1 MADDSIYLQQR
12 QKEQE
17 ILKTTEQF
25 SKKFKNVIGNLQE
38 VNSPLAK
45 TIADLRETTKGSFKA
60 AANAKELQQFT
71 TKIAKATSDSADTT
85 TKSYKKLS
93 EGLDRLSGTSG
104 FLDQLKVAQDNY
116 NQNHANAIKLE
127 QEIAETE
134 FKNRKSI
141 QDFRDKIAKLE
152 LDRIRAEGLG
162 QEDNLKKITA
172 EKEKQEKALTKFETK
187 IFDTKREELE
197 IQKNLLDT
205 SKSNLEKLNET
216 VDKQAKEIADQDTK
230 FTMFGQG
237 LKELTGFD
245 LLGTLDTVVNKVD
258 AVGKIFG
265 NKDLSG
271 SIASA
276 FSFGNKDDIVASIA
290 GDSQEIDPAV
300 KIARQELRETE
311 GINEGVETTNKLLR
325 LMLVNDRLLKKT
337 IEDNAG
343 KDGGGGLTLMPGAL
357 LGAGALADSLMGGG
371 DGKGKGKGGKG
382 GKGKFGLLGFLK
394 RFKPGGK
401 AKAITAFLTTALAA
415 IGLDKALDKGEP
427 ADTPRTR
434 MGEGLDDATEEVLES
449 VAPIAQTSAGSS
461 QIKLSAQKMDAALSA
476 DKKVDSIRFKGDSTL
491 DKRTVN
497 AKTLETELRE
507 AANTK
512 RAQGDKAKI
521 LKENKL
527 LLKKLYRATGTN
539 NIDDLLKSPK
549 FTQEVLRKALRDL
562 PLSSFNKFL
571 KLGGNVAFSG
581 LAAGAEGL
589 LDYNDQVKSG
599 DIINDTFDLDLSDGT
614 GSFNKEDTDLINSA
628 LTANKRGSV
637 GRAGGWFAGAMAG
650 LKLAGMA
657 VEKGARFVPGATPQS
672 AVVRYGGMGLGMGMS
687 YLGGKFGGDIGDTI
701 ATADLNAQTLQ
712 SELEKIAYNYSSNP
726 DSNIYQNERMRDL
739 MAKGALDRYKNNTPM
754 DSKESG
760 EVGGKLQENKNKEVE
775 QKEKFRNRGYFRNKN
790 PRRGDDSDLLVTTNN
805 IITNNNENHYGV
817 QSIHNPDPTA
827 VHTVNLHYT

>member
-172 EKEKQEKALTKFETK
+172 EKEKQEKALTKFETE

-245 LLGTLDTVVNKVD
+245 LLGTLDTVVDKVD

-271 SIASA
+271 TIASA
-276 FSFGNKDDIVASIA
+276 FSFGGKDDIIPSIA
-290 GDSQEIDPAV
+290 GDSQEIDPAIR
-300 KIARQELRETE
+300 IAKKELKETE
-311 GINEGVETTNKLLR
+311 EMGDDVGDIKKILLANQAKP
-325 LMLVNDRLLKKT
+325 LIVQKDDKK
-337 IEDNAG
+337 
-343 KDGGGGLTLMPGAL
+343 GGLNVFAPGAL
-357 LGAGALADSLMGGG
+357 GDWATKLGALTIGGFTI
-371 DGKGKGKGGKG
+371 KQIFGKGGKG
-382 GKGKFGLLGFLK
+382 LLGTVIAASVISALDSLIGDGTGEGDMLNISQDNTAPPDKEQTPENIDAANTSITADITPITNTGTAVNNALNPISTNISSAINSTDDLVFKSDGTPDQRTAGFKTLSDQLK
-394 RFKPGGK
+394 GIENSKRYPGGK
-401 AKAITAFLTTALAA
+401 SVAMKN
-415 IGLDKALDKGEP
+415 KALLRYLLKATGTKNVDELLKSGKL
-427 ADTPRTR
+427 TR
-434 MGEGLDDATEEVLES
+434 DVLDDAFKKYPNTKLAKS
-449 VAPIAQTSAGSS
+449 LKLGKIAQTG
-461 QIKLSAQKMDAALSA
+461 IKTIPFITGGLDAYMD
-476 DKKVDSIRFKGDSTL
+476 KGRQD
-491 DKRTVN
+491 D
-497 AKTLETELRE
+497 ARE
-507 AANTK
+507 
-512 RAQGDKAKI
+512 RI
-521 LKENKL
+521 E
-527 LLKKLYRATGTN
+527 
-539 NIDDLLKSPK
+539 
-549 FTQEVLRKALRDL
+549 
-562 PLSSFNKFL
+562 
-571 KLGGNVAFSG
+571 
-581 LAAGAEGL
+581 GA
-589 LDYNDQVKSG
+589 
-599 DIINDTFDLDLSDGT
+599 FDLDNSDGSM
-614 GSFNKEDTDLINSA
+614 SFDEETAAIINSVMD
-628 LTANKRGSV
+628 ANERGSY
-637 GRAGGWFAGAMAG
+637 GRGAGSTTGAIAG
-650 LKLAGMA
+650 LSLTGKALQGFGASPTPNHPLVKGGAYIIGAG
-657 VEKGARFVPGATPQS
+657 
-672 AVVRYGGMGLGMGMS
+672 LS
-687 YLGGKFGGDIGDTI
+687 YLGATVGGELGDNLLTF
-701 ATADLNAQTLQ
+701 DKNAQALQ
-712 SELEKIAYNYSSNP
+712 NELENIAYHYQNP
-726 DSNIYQNERMRDL
+726 KSDIYQDERM
-739 MAKGALDRYKNNTPM
+739 MQMMVNAAVKRYQTNQPQNLNQNGNIG
-754 DSKESG
+754 G
-760 EVGGKLQENKNKEVE
+760 ELQEQQNKEVE
-775 QKEKFRNRGYFRNKN
+775 SKVRSGYYRNKG
-790 PRRGDDSDLLVTTNN
+790 PRKGDEVAVNSINNN
-805 IITNNNENHYGV
+805 IIQNTNHYGK
-817 QSIHNPDPTA
+817 SSFHNPDGTA
-827 VHTVNLHYT
+827 RILDVKYS

>member
-38 VNSPLAK
+38 VNTPLAK

-162 QEDNLKKITA
+162 QEGNLKKITA

-245 LLGTLDTVVNKVD
+245 LLGTLDTVVDKVD

-271 SIASA
+271 TIASA
-276 FSFGNKDDIVASIA
+276 FSFGGKDDIIPSIA
-290 GDSQEIDPAV
+290 GDSQEIDPAI
-300 KIARQELRETE
+300 KIAKKELKETE
-311 GINEGVETTNKLLR
+311 GINDGVETTNRLLR
-325 LMLVNDRLLKKT
+325 LMLANDRLMKKS
-337 IEDNAG
+337 IEDNAS
-343 KDGGGGLTLMPGAL
+343 DGGGNFILGPGAL
-357 LGAGALADSLMGGG
+357 LGAGSLVDSLTGGG
-371 DGKGKGKGGKG
+371 KDGKGKGKGKG
-382 GKGKFGLLGFLK
+382 L
-394 RFKPGGK
+394 FKNFKLGGK
-401 AKAITAFLTTALAA
+401 AKAITAFLATALAA

-427 ADTPRTR
+427 ADTPRNR
-434 MGEGLDDATEEVLES
+434 IDSSDVIEDGLET
-449 VAPIAQTSAGSS
+449 VAPITQTSAASS
-461 QIKLSAQKMDAALSA
+461 QIKQTTQSMDAALSA
-476 DKKVDSIRFKGDSTL
+476 DKKVDNIRFNKDGTL
-491 DKRTVN
+491 DRRTVSV
-497 AKTLETELRE
+497 KTLENELRE

-549 FTQEVLRKALRDL
+549 FTKEVLRKALRDL

-571 KLGGNVAFSG
+571 KIGGNAAFSG

-589 LDYNDQVKSG
+589 IDYNDQVESG
-599 DIINDTFDLDLSDGT
+599 DIINDAFDLDLSDGQ
-614 GSFNKEDTDLINSA
+614 GSFNESDTNLINSV
-628 LTANKRGSV
+628 LEANKRGSV
-637 GRAGGWFAGAMAG
+637 GKTAGWFAGAMAG
-650 LKLAGMA
+650 LRATGLAVQTGS
-657 VEKGARFVPGATPQS
+657 KFVPGVTPQS
-672 AVVRYGGMGLGMGMS
+672 AVVRYGGLGLGMGMS
-687 YLGGKFGGDIGDTI
+687 YLGGKFGGEIGDAI
-701 ATADLNAQTLQ
+701 ATADLNAQQLQ
-712 SELEKIAYNYSSNP
+712 NDLKKISYQFTSDP
-726 DSNIYQNERMRDL
+726 DSEVYQNERIRDI
-739 MAKGALDRYKNNTPM
+739 MAKAALERYKNNIPM
-754 DSKESG
+754 NPIQDGNIGG
-760 EVGGKLQENKNKEVE
+760 ELQNQKNEEVE
-775 QKEKFRNRGYFRNKN
+775 SKVKSGYYRNKPN
-790 PRRGDDSDLLVTTNN
+790 RDRDVSMNN
-805 IITNNNENHYGV
+805 INNITNNTRNEYGK
-817 QSIHNPDPTA
+817 SSFHNPDGTA
-827 VHTVNLHYT
+827 RILDVKYS

>member
-162 QEDNLKKITA
+162 QEDNLKKITT

-205 SKSNLEKLNET
+205 SKSNLDKLNET

-276 FSFGNKDDIVASIA
+276 FSFGDKDDIVASIA

-300 KIARQELRETE
+300 KIARQELKETE

-325 LMLVNDRLLKKT
+325 LMLVNDRMLKKS
-337 IEDNAG
+337 IEDNTG
-343 KDGGGGLTLMPGAL
+343 KDGGGLTLMPGSL
-357 LGAGALADSLMGGG
+357 LGAGSIIDSLMGGG
-371 DGKGKGKGGKG
+371 DGKGKGKG
-382 GKGKFGLLGFLK
+382 KGKFGLFKKLGGGRLK
-394 RFKPGGK
+394 GIGAVF
-401 AKAITAFLTTALAA
+401 ATALAA
-415 IGLDKALDKGEP
+415 IGLDKALDKGQP
-427 ADTPRTR
+427 ADTPRNR
-434 MGEGLDDATEEVLES
+434 QKSPEDILIDEGLEIITPL
-449 VAPIAQTSAGSS
+449 AQSQAVSS
-461 QIKLSAQKMDAALSA
+461 ELKQTRNSMDAALTA
-476 DKKVDSIRFKGDSTL
+476 DKKIDNLKFKSDGTL
-491 DKRTVN
+491 DQRTIST
-497 AKTLETELRE
+497 KTLEKELRE

-549 FTQEVLRKALRDL
+549 FTQEVLRKALRDV
-562 PLSSFNKFL
+562 PLSDFNKFL
-571 KLGGNVAFSG
+571 KIGGNAAFSG

-589 LDYNDQVKSG
+589 LDYNDQVESG
-599 DIINDTFDLDLSDGT
+599 DIINDAFDLDLSDGK
-614 GSFNKEDTDLINSA
+614 GSFNESDTDLINSA
-628 LTANKRGSV
+628 LQANKRGSV
-637 GRAGGWFAGAMAG
+637 GKGVGWWAGAVAGMKAAAKISGIMMQTSGTVLQTTGAATPPAGPQGILAKGGQLALGLGLSYAGG
-650 LKLAGMA
+650 KI
-657 VEKGARFVPGATPQS
+657 
-672 AVVRYGGMGLGMGMS
+672 GGMV
-687 YLGGKFGGDIGDTI
+687 GDTI
-701 ATADLNAQTLQ
+701 ATADPNAQMLQ
-712 SELEKIAYNYSSNP
+712 GDLERIAYDYLSNP
-726 DSNIYQNERMRDL
+726 DSPYYQNKEKRDE
-739 MAKGALDRYKNNTPM
+739 AVQNALLLYKSKIPM
-754 DSKESG
+754 DTSSDGNIGGELQNQKNQEIETKVRSG
-760 EVGGKLQENKNKEVE
+760 
-775 QKEKFRNRGYFRNKN
+775 YYRNKPN
-790 PRRGDDSDLLVTTNN
+790 RDKDVSVNSVNN
-805 IITNNNENHYGV
+805 ITNNTRNEYGK
-817 QSIHNPDPTA
+817 SSFHNPDSSA
-827 VHTVNLHYT
+827 RILDVKYS

>member
-38 VNSPLAK
+38 VNTPLAK

-162 QEDNLKKITA
+162 QEENLKKITA
-172 EKEKQEKALTKFETK
+172 EKEKQEKGLTKFETQ

-245 LLGTLDTVVNKVD
+245 LLGTLDTVVDKVD

-271 SIASA
+271 TIASA
-276 FSFGNKDDIVASIA
+276 FSFGGKDDIVPSIA
-290 GDSQEIDPAV
+290 GDTQEIDPAIR
-300 KIARQELRETE
+300 IAKKELKETE
-311 GINEGVETTNKLLR
+311 GINDGVETTNRLLR
-325 LMLVNDRLLKKT
+325 LMLANDRLMKKS
-337 IEDNAG
+337 IEDNAS
-343 KDGGGGLTLMPGAL
+343 DSGGGLTLMPGSL
-357 LGAGALADSLMGGG
+357 IGAGSIIDSLMGGEKK
-371 DGKGKGKGGKG
+371 GKGKGKGLFKN
-382 GKGKFGLLGFLK
+382 LK
-394 RFKPGGK
+394 LGGK
-401 AKAITAFLTTALAA
+401 AKGITAFLATALAA
-415 IGLDKALDKGEP
+415 IGLDKAFDKGEP
-427 ADTPRTR
+427 ADTPRNR
-434 MGEGLDDATEEVLES
+434 QKAPEEVLAEEALET
-449 VAPIAQTSAGSS
+449 VAPIATSSAASN
-461 QIKLSAQKMDAALSA
+461 QLKLSTKSMDAALSA
-476 DKKVDSIRFKGDSTL
+476 DKKINNLNFKNDGTL
-491 DKRTVN
+491 DQRTITT
-497 AKTLETELRE
+497 KTLQNELRE

-527 LLKKLYRATGTN
+527 LLKKLYKATGTN

-549 FTQEVLRKALRDL
+549 FTKEVLRKALKDL

-571 KLGGNVAFSG
+571 RIGGNAAFSG

-589 LDYNDQVKSG
+589 LDYNKQVEGG
-599 DIINDTFDLDLSDGT
+599 DIINDAFDLDLSDGK
-614 GSFNKEDTDLINSA
+614 GDFNEEDTNLILSA
-628 LTANKRGSV
+628 LEANKRGSV
-637 GRAGGWFAGAMAG
+637 GKGVGWFTGAMLG
-650 LKLAGMA
+650 LKASGIA
-657 VEKGARFVPGATPQS
+657 IEKGAKYVPVSPNPYTTGGKILAT
-672 AVVRYGGMGLGMGMS
+672 GLGMGMS
-687 YLGGKFGGDIGDTI
+687 YIGGKFGGDIGDAI
-701 ATADLNAQTLQ
+701 ATGDANYQQLQ
-712 SELEKIAYNYSSNP
+712 RELENISYQFTSNP
-726 DSNIYQNERMRDL
+726 DSDIYQNERMRDI
-739 MAKGALDRYKNNTPM
+739 MAKGALDRYKNNIPM
-754 DSKESG
+754 NPIQDGNIGG
-760 EVGGKLQENKNKEVE
+760 ELQNQKNQEAETKQKGG
-775 QKEKFRNRGYFRNKN
+775 YYRNKGK
-790 PRRGDDSDLLVTTNN
+790 RGKEEVSYNNVNNSITQNTNL
-805 IITNNNENHYGV
+805 YGK
-817 QSIHNPDPTA
+817 STFHNPDA
-827 VHTVNLHYT
+827 SARILDVKYS

>member
-116 NQNHANAIKLE
+116 NQNHANAMKLE

-162 QEDNLKKITA
+162 QEDNLKKITT

-245 LLGTLDTVVNKVD
+245 LLGTLDTVVDKVD

-276 FSFGNKDDIVASIA
+276 FSFGGKDDIVASIA

-300 KIARQELRETE
+300 KIARQELKETE
-311 GINEGVETTNKLLR
+311 GINDGVETTNKLLR
-325 LMLVNDRLLKKT
+325 LMLVNDRMLKKS

-357 LGAGALADSLMGGG
+357 LGASSIIDSLMGGG
-371 DGKGKGKGGKG
+371 DGKDKGKGK
-382 GKGKFGLLGFLK
+382 KGKFGFLK
-394 RFKPGGK
+394 KLKPGGK
-401 AKAITAFLTTALAA
+401 AKGIAAFLTTALAA
-415 IGLDKALDKGEP
+415 IGLDRALDKGEP
-427 ADTPRTR
+427 ADTPRNR
-434 MGEGLDDATEEVLES
+434 IDSSDVIEEGLETI
-449 VAPIAQTSAGSS
+449 APIAQTSAASS
-461 QIKLSAQKMDAALSA
+461 QIKQTTNSMDAALNA
-476 DKKVDSIRFKGDSTL
+476 DKKVNNLKFKSDGTL
-491 DKRTVN
+491 DRRTVS
-497 AKTLETELRE
+497 AKTLENELRE

-527 LLKKLYRATGTN
+527 LLKKLYKATGTN

-549 FTQEVLRKALRDL
+549 FTKEVLRKALRDL

-571 KLGGNVAFSG
+571 KIGGTAAFSG

-589 LDYNDQVKSG
+589 LDYNDQVESG
-599 DIINDTFDLDLSDGT
+599 DIINDAFDLDLSDGT
-614 GSFNKEDTDLINSA
+614 GSFNEEDTNLINSA
-628 LTANKRGSV
+628 LEANKRGSV
-637 GRAGGWFAGAMAG
+637 GKGVGWFTGAMLG
-650 LKLAGMA
+650 LKASGMA
-657 VEKGARFVPGATPQS
+657 LEKGARFVPVTPNPYTTGGKILAT
-672 AVVRYGGMGLGMGMS
+672 GLGMGMS

-712 SELEKIAYNYSSNP
+712 QQLENISYQFTSDP
-726 DSNIYQNERMRDL
+726 DSPIYQNEKERDN
-739 MAKGALDRYKNNTPM
+739 MAKAALERYKNNIPLTKENGNIGGELQNQKNEEVE
-754 DSKESG
+754 SKVRSG
-760 EVGGKLQENKNKEVE
+760 YYRNKGNIRDKEVAV
-775 QKEKFRNRGYFRNKN
+775 NSVN
-790 PRRGDDSDLLVTTNN
+790 NN
-805 IITNNNENHYGV
+805 ITQNTNHYGK
-817 QSIHNPDPTA
+817 SSFYNPDDTA
-827 VHTVNLHYT
+827 RILDVKYS